1 MLATATLSERHAALV
16 AEREA
21 AMTRYLRTDRQCAEA
36 LAQIEAERDR
46 LLLQRQASATNHLK
60 QDYGYAAVIGEI
72 ERMLALAE
80 EDDRAADLPPATR

>member
-36 LAQIEAERDR
+36 LAQIEAERDC
-46 LLLQRQASATNHLK
+46 LLLQR
-60 QDYGYAAVIGEI
+60 
-72 ERMLALAE
+72 
-80 EDDRAADLPPATR
+80 